1 MVKEYTEIWNG
12 FQIRE
17 PVFLTGKK
25 DPYMFDLVNWEAHNP
40 IEVTELSTGKKK
52 ISTRSCFT
60 VGTIRWDTREPGFEF
75 ESCGL
80 RFLENYVEGLNQF
93 VLDFCEKQKP
103 KMIKRMEKE
112 RDW

>member
-1 MVKEYTEIWNG
+1 
-12 FQIRE
+12 
-17 PVFLTGKK
+17 
-25 DPYMFDLVNWEAHNP
+25 MFDLVKWEAHNP